1 MLLAAAFLVRRLGL
15 SQYGLWMLASAI
27 VGGMET
33 LSSGFGDATIKFV
46 SKYRGRND
54 ALGVKRIIRA
64 TLAINGAMGALLATI
79 VILGADFAISHI
91 FKVEAQQHTLSIRM
105 LHVAGVTLF
114 VRSIENVFS
123 NTLRAYEQYA
133 RTVKI
138 SITTRCLNVAS
149 AVLLANFGYSVF
161 AIMLASL
168 AIAIL
173 SLVLQVSA
181 VRNVCGPIVL
191 LPKID
196 RDSMREILGFGVFSW
211 MQALAGVIF
220 YNADRLVVGAIMGT
234 SALGIYAICIQA
246 TQPIHGI
253 TSAALNFVFPH
264 ISARHEAG
272 ETNSLRRV
280 FRMATLTNI
289 MFVAILAA
297 PLILF
302 GRPLLTL
309 WMGPVFAQ
317 QGYIVLT
324 YLAVANACL
333 GASVAA
339 HYILLALGQAR
350 FVASVNLLGGVL
362 SLGCIALLMPYF
374 GLAGAA
380 MGRLLY
386 AGAIALN
393 FWKLHSLNLDIP
405 SARITPMQYVAP
417 EN

>member
-1 MLLAAAFLVRRLGL
+1 
-15 SQYGLWMLASAI
+15 
-27 VGGMET
+27 
-33 LSSGFGDATIKFV
+33 
-46 SKYRGRND
+46 
-54 ALGVKRIIRA
+54 
-64 TLAINGAMGALLATI
+64 
-79 VILGADFAISHI
+79 
-91 FKVEAQQHTLSIRM
+91 
-105 LHVAGVTLF
+105 
-114 VRSIENVFS
+114 
-123 NTLRAYEQYA
+123 
-133 RTVKI
+133 
-138 SITTRCLNVAS
+138 
-149 AVLLANFGYSVF
+149 
-161 AIMLASL
+161 MLASL

-362 SLGCIALLMPYF
+362 SLGCIALLIPYF